1 MLKTLAIG
9 AVASAL
15 VFGSFSSAS
24 AHPYPGVSRPGS
36 TGAHSPAG
44 KDDSVAQ
51 LPFAD
56 REFLRAS
63 AFDDENRQ
71 LQDAAI
77 ALAHAQCEYLGTSGN
92 TAANRTYL
100 AEEARPFV
108 EYPYMFLEAA
118 VRSYCPQHTVMS

>member
-1 MLKTLAIG
+1 MLKILVIG
-9 AVASAL
+9 AVTAAL

-24 AHPYPGVSRPGS
+24 AHPSGASRPGS
-36 TGAHSPAG
+36 AGVHSPAG

-63 AFDDENRQ
+63 AFDDETRP

-77 ALAHAQCEYLGTSGN
+77 ALAHAQCDYLGTSGN
-92 TAANRTYL
+92 TTANRTYL

-108 EYPYMFLEAA
+108 EYPYLFLEAA
-118 VRSYCPQHTVMS
+118 VGAYCPQHSRLG

>member
-1 MLKTLAIG
+1 MLKTLVIG
-9 AVASAL
+9 AAAAAL
-15 VFGSFSSAS
+15 VFGSFSSAF
-24 AHPYPGVSRPGS
+24 AHPNPGISRPGS
-36 TGAHSPAG
+36 TGVHSPAG

-92 TAANRTYL
+92 TPANRTYL

-118 VRSYCPQHTVMS
+118 VSMYCPQHTVLS

>member
-1 MLKTLAIG
+1 MLKTLVIG
-9 AVASAL
+9 AATAAL

-24 AHPYPGVSRPGS
+24 AHPLGASQPGS
-36 TGAHSPAG
+36 AGAHRPAG

-51 LPFAD
+51 RPFTD

-63 AFDDENRQ
+63 AFDDEPRQ

-77 ALAHAQCEYLGTSGN
+77 ALANAQCEYLGTSGN
-92 TAANRTYL
+92 TAADRTYL

-108 EYPYMFLEAA
+108 EYPYLFLEAA
-118 VRSYCPQHTVMS
+118 VTSYCPQHTVLS